1 MVFYGLGSSDAS
13 TLRFPVMVEYIIVK
27 KSQVSLFKIIPFYY
41 QTQNGDYALYK
52 KKGDRLDE
60 SRLQKTRYPDLYI
73 SDADKEEAMAELIAA
88 LNKDFE
94 QKVAQ
99 GKLKEVRQALE
110 FIVEEA
116 LTPGQETN
124 MNALP
129 ETLDILLGRYQN
141 DNQAM
146 EYLKKIESNSP
157 ILIKH
162 TVNVTA
168 LTLQF
173 CFSHKFSESDTR
185 QLAMA
190 ALLHDVGCSQLDK
203 VLIETEKRL
212 TDEQFKRYITHPE
225 LGHDMII
232 QSTDFNTAI
241 QKVALEHH
249 ERIDGSGYPS
259 GSKRLTSYS
268 QLIGIIDS
276 YESLTY
282 RGKRF
287 RKAKK
292 PFDAL
297 NLIKE
302 EVLQGKFS
310 KDLFKKFT
318 FCLVK

>member
-1 MVFYGLGSSDAS
+1 M
-13 TLRFPVMVEYIIVK
+13 TEYIIVK
-27 KSQVSLFKIIPFYY
+27 KSQISLFKIIPFYY
-41 QTQNGDYALYK
+41 QTQTGDYALYK
-52 KKGDRLDE
+52 KKGDHLDE

-73 SDADKEEAMAELIAA
+73 STADRDEALTELIAA

-94 QKVAQ
+94 KKIAQ
-99 GKLKEVRQALE
+99 GKLKEVRHALE

-116 LTPGQETN
+116 LDPGQKN
-124 MNALP
+124 GMNALP
-129 ETLDILLGRYQN
+129 QTLDILLGRYQD

-146 EYLKKIESNSP
+146 EYLRKIDSNSP
-157 ILIKH
+157 VLIKH

-173 CFSHKFSESDTR
+173 CFFHKFPESDTR

-190 ALLHDVGCSQLDK
+190 ALLHDVGCAKLDK
-203 VLIETEKRL
+203 GLIETSKRL
-212 TDEQFKRYITHPE
+212 TDEQFESYAAHPE
-225 LGHDMII
+225 IGHEMIV
-232 QSTDFNTAI
+232 QNTEFNTAI

-259 GSKRLTSYS
+259 GSKRLASYS
-268 QLIGIIDS
+268 QLIGLIDS

-282 RGKRF
+282 TSKLF

-302 EVLQGKFS
+302 EALKGKFS
-310 KDLFKKFT
+310 KELFKKFT
-318 FCLVK
+318 SCLVK

>member
-1 MVFYGLGSSDAS
+1 MA
-13 TLRFPVMVEYIIVK
+13 EYIIVK

-41 QTQNGDYALYK
+41 QTQTGDYALYK

-60 SRLQKTRYPDLYI
+60 SRLQKTKYPELYI
-73 SDADKEEAMAELIAA
+73 SDADRQEAMTELIAA

-94 QKVAQ
+94 KKIAE
-99 GKLKEVRQALE
+99 GKLREVRLALE

-116 LTPGQETN
+116 LTPGQEN
-124 MNALP
+124 GMNSLP
-129 ETLDILLGRYQN
+129 QTLDILLGRYQN

-146 EYLKKIESNSP
+146 EYLRKIESNSP
-157 ILIKH
+157 VLVKH

-173 CFSHKFSESDTR
+173 CFFHKFSESDTR

-190 ALLHDVGCSQLDK
+190 ALLHDVGCASLDRE
-203 VLIETEKRL
+203 LIETGKRL
-212 TDEQFKRYITHPE
+212 TDEQFKNYATHPE
-225 LGHDMII
+225 IGHEMIV
-232 QSTDFNTAI
+232 QSTEFNPAI

-249 ERIDGSGYPS
+249 ERIDGSGYPF
-259 GSKRLTSYS
+259 GSKRLASYS
-268 QLIGIIDS
+268 QLIGLIDS

-297 NLIKE
+297 SLIKE

-310 KDLFKKFT
+310 KELFKKFT
-318 FCLVK
+318 SCLVK

>member
-1 MVFYGLGSSDAS
+1 MA
-13 TLRFPVMVEYIIVK
+13 EYIIVK

-41 QTQNGDYALYK
+41 QTQTGNYANYK

-60 SRLQKTRYPDLYI
+60 SRLQKTRYPDLFI
-73 SDADKEEAMAELIAA
+73 SDADREEAVTELIAA

-94 QKVAQ
+94 KKIAQ
-99 GKLKEVRQALE
+99 GKLKDVRHALE

-116 LTPGQETN
+116 LTPGQEN
-124 MNALP
+124 GMNALP
-129 ETLDILLGRYQN
+129 QTLDILLGRYQN

-146 EYLKKIESNSP
+146 EYLRKIESNSP
-157 ILIKH
+157 VLIKH

-173 CFSHKFSESDTR
+173 CFFHKFSESDTR
-185 QLAMA
+185 ELAMA
-190 ALLHDVGCSQLDK
+190 ALLHDVGCAKIDK
-203 VLIETEKRL
+203 ALIETGKRL
-212 TDEQFKRYITHPE
+212 TDKQFKIYTAHPE
-225 LGHDMII
+225 LGHDMIV
-232 QSTDFNTAI
+232 QSTEFNPAI
-241 QKVALEHH
+241 QRVSLEHH

-259 GSKRLTSYS
+259 GLRRLASYS
-268 QLIGIIDS
+268 QLIGLVDS

-310 KDLFKKFT
+310 KELFKQFT
-318 FCLVK
+318 SCLVK

>member
-1 MVFYGLGSSDAS
+1 MA
-13 TLRFPVMVEYIIVK
+13 EYIIVK
-27 KSQVSLFKIIPFYY
+27 KSQISLFKTIPFYY
-41 QTQNGDYALYK
+41 HTQNGDYALYK

-60 SRLQKTRYPDLYI
+60 SRLQKNRYPDLYI
-73 SDADKEEAMAELIAA
+73 LDADRDEAMAELIAA

-94 QKVAQ
+94 KKIAD
-99 GKLKEVRQALE
+99 GKLKEVRHTLE
-110 FIVEEA
+110 YIVEEA
-116 LTPGQETN
+116 LTPGQEN
-124 MNALP
+124 GMNALP
-129 ETLDILLGRYQN
+129 ETLNILLGRYQN

-146 EYLKKIESNSP
+146 EYLRKIDSNSP

-173 CFSHKFSESDTR
+173 CFFHKFSESDTR

-190 ALLHDVGCSQLDK
+190 ALLHDVGCSQIDK
-203 VLIETEKRL
+203 NLVETSKRL
-212 TDEQFKRYITHPE
+212 TDEQFKIYTTHPE
-225 LGHDMII
+225 MGHDMII

-249 ERIDGSGYPS
+249 ERIDGTGYPS
-259 GSKRLTSYS
+259 GLKRLTSYS
-268 QLIGIIDS
+268 QLIGLIDS

-282 RGKRF
+282 RAKLF

-292 PFDAL
+292 PFDTL

-302 EVLQGKFS
+302 EVLRGKFS
-310 KDLFKKFT
+310 KELFKKFT
-318 FCLVK
+318 SCLVK